1 MKTKLEKTLHH
12 ATDTITQLLLCLD
25 RPDLIGEDFEEYKQN
40 AMSEAGKVQKD
51 IWFNY
56 LRKTTSDNR
65 KNQNNQKTVCLYN
78 RNDGYTYIFSS
89 KLGWVA
95 YPTWDNGQPDFLNPT
110 HVDDLEIPD
119 QKKNALLAWLENEE
133 RHHGL
138 VKDTPIT
145 EGVTPS

>member
-56 LRKTTSDNR
+56 LRKNTPDNR
-65 KNQNNQKTVCLYN
+65 KNLVSELDQ
-78 RNDGYTYIFSS
+78 G
-89 KLGWVA
+89 
-95 YPTWDNGQPDFLNPT
+95 
-110 HVDDLEIPD
+110 EIPD
-119 QKKNALLAWLENEE
+119 YDWWKTILLKYSGNVSGNMRLSLS
-133 RHHGL
+133 RFMGL
-138 VKDTPIT
+138 IT
-145 EGVTPS
+145 RSPGLFITRMQPGP